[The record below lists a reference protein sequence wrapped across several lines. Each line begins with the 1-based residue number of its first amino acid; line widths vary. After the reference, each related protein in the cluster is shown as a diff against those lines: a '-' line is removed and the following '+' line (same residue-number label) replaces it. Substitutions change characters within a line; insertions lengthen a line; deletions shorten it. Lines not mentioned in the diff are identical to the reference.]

1 MEQIAA
7 EEDREAVRD
16 RAVVVAVRQELAVI
30 VCVLNADIMN
40 RMDAECRACKK
51 SVRSVAR

>member
-16 RAVVVAVRQELAVI
+16 RAVAVAVRQELAVI
-30 VCVLNADIMN
+30 VCVLNADIRN